1 MQNDIE
7 KISDE
12 SVVEKVCAEDRELY
26 AELMKRYQAK
36 LMRYITNLI
45 KDKDKSA
52 DVVQSTFI
60 KAFINLNGF
69 DTSKKFSSWL
79 YRIAH
84 NEAMN
89 LIDKHQKETPFP
101 EGFDVESEEDIEK
114 DFEKNETREKIE
126 KCLTDMPVLYS
137 EPLSLYYMEEKTYE
151 EISDILQ
158 IPMGTVA
165 TRISR
170 AKLLMKKLCQTK

>member
-1 MQNDIE
+1 MQSDIE

-12 SVVEKVCAEDRELY
+12 SVVEKVRTEDRELY
-26 AELMKRYQAK
+26 AELMKRYQQK
-36 LMRYITNLI
+36 LMRYVANLI

-52 DVVQSTFI
+52 DVVQSAFI
-60 KAFINLNGF
+60 KAFTNLNGF

-89 LIDKHQKETPFP
+89 LIDKHQKEIPFP
-101 EGFDVESEEDIEK
+101 EGFDTQSDEDIEK

-126 KCLTDMPVLYS
+126 KCLADMPVLYS